1 MSDIEKDKYQLE
13 LDKKKIAL
21 KKCQEEMNLKS
32 CMDCS
37 KLFECTI
44 RKNYVNS
51 AYASMSKGQTGGF
64 EF

>member
-1 MSDIEKDKYQLE
+1 MSDEESSKYQQD
-13 LDKKKIAL
+13 LDAKKIAL
-21 KKCQEEMNLKS
+21 LKCQEEKNLKS
-32 CMDCS
+32 CMDCE
-37 KLFECTI
+37 KLFECQI